1 MVGYRGEIL
10 ACIYKGNSC
19 VYIWGEFLCALN
31 VGNFCVR
38 KGVREIGSETF
49 FGYRPAKSRKNKEK
63 METVRLSTI

>member
-1 MVGYRGEIL
+1 VVGYRGEIL
-10 ACIYKGNSC
+10 ACIIGEIFVR
-19 VYIWGEFLCALN
+19 VYMGRIFCALN